1 MDNEMKDLAA
11 RMAAD
16 EANKGNYAAAAEL
29 TDFAEGRSY
38 VGSNGLLY
46 RGDPDA
52 PTGPLTPGQVPC
64 RVCGLDDRT
73 RAATDPDDMLC
84 TVCRANEPLRRRKQ
98 FRDALG
104 AAAEKFFGVEPNTPL
119 EETAEGSA
127 ELDLRRERVD
137 TLMRLADLVE
147 GHPLPYSLVHAA
159 ETDFRHVLVPGQI
172 VRQWGIADRPTPDGV
187 QFGVDG
193 PVGFPLRLVVESDE
207 LRLRQ
212 DQSGVIG
219 EPGPELQMSEVPGH
233 TTTVQHELDSAL
245 ARIREL
251 EANERIRKFVAKSLD
266 RLKPQLAR
274 RIAAVICPPLEVS
287 EDEVRGWSRLQI
299 DEWGAIQRAAREAA
313 ERLVEKGLR
322 FVPTDEEIEL
332 AAKHLRFIVACT
344 DDQSFLQEWD
354 GSLCDRADDPE
365 LQGDLDDVRKQLN
378 SFGRRLTG
386 GATDPANWGV
396 FGLVRVPDETVFG
409 KPEADHG

>member
-147 GHPLPYSLVHAA
+147 GHPLPEELVHAA

-212 DQSGVIG
+212 DQSGVLG
-219 EPGPELQMSEVPGH
+219 EPGPELQMREVPGH

-274 RIAAVICPPLEVS
+274 RIAAVIEP
-287 EDEVRGWSRLQI
+287 ED
-299 DEWGAIQRAAREAA
+299 GAEAAA